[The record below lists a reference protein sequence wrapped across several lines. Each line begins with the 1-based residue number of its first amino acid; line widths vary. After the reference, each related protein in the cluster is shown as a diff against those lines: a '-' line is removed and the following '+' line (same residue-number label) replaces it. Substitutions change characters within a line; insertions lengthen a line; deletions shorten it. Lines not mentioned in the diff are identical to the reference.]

1 MSFAPAPA
9 RDEVLATEVLLLAM
23 ATIWGVNFAVMKY
36 GTQVLDPLVYNGVR
50 MTLAAALLLAMIR
63 RQRANLPAWRD
74 RRALLLLGVLGN
86 GIYQGLFILGLA
98 RTRAGTASLV
108 IASSPGV
115 IAIVGRMLGVEKVSP
130 RAIAGIVLSIAG
142 IAFVIFGSSQSSEGE
157 ASVVGDLM
165 ILAAVVVWAFYTSLL
180 KPYTQRLDGVQIAG
194 WTLVG
199 GVVPMLL
206 FAAPALAS
214 TEWKAVTTLTWGAIA
229 YSGLMAMVVA
239 YLFWYRGV
247 RVIGST
253 RTAMYGNLQP
263 IVALGVSWPL
273 LGEVPTIWQ
282 GVGAAAVMGGLLLTR
297 QPQMAEPAHGE

>member
-1 MSFAPAPA
+1 MSSAPAST
-9 RDEVLATEVLLLAM
+9 RDQVLATEVLLVAM

-36 GTQVLDPLVYNGVR
+36 GTQVLDPLAYNGVR
-50 MTLAAALLLAMIR
+50 MTLATVLLLALIR
-63 RQRANLPAWRD
+63 RQLAKVPPWRD
-74 RRALLLLGVLGN
+74 VRALLLLGVLGH

-115 IAIVGRMLGVEKVSP
+115 IAIVGRLLGVEQVSP
-130 RAIAGIVLSIAG
+130 RAVGGIVLSIAG
-142 IAFVIFGSSQSSEGE
+142 IGFVIFGSSQSSAGE
-157 ASVVGDLM
+157 ASVIGDLL

-180 KPYTQRLDGVQIAG
+180 KPYTHRIDGVQVAG

-199 GVVPMLL
+199 GVLPMLL
-206 FAAPALAS
+206 FAAPALVR
-214 TEWKAVTTLTWGAIA
+214 TDWRAVTALTWGAIA
-229 YSGLMAMVVA
+229 YSGVMAMVVA

-253 RTAMYGNLQP
+253 RTAMFGNLQP
-263 IVALGVSWPL
+263 IVALAVSWPL
-273 LGEVPTIWQ
+273 LGEVPTAWQ

-297 QPQMAEPAHGE
+297 QSEMAEPAHGE

>member
-36 GTQVLDPLVYNGVR
+36 GTQVLDPLAYNGVR

>member
-1 MSFAPAPA
+1 MSAAAAPA
-9 RDEVLATEVLLLAM
+9 RDPVLATEALLLVM
-23 ATIWGVNFAVMKY
+23 ATIWGANFAVMKY
-36 GTQVLDPLVYNGVR
+36 GTQVLDPLAYNGVR
-50 MTLAAALLLAMIR
+50 MTLATVVLLAIIR
-63 RQRANLPAWRD
+63 GQRAKLPAWRD
-74 RRALLLLGVLGN
+74 IRALMLLGVLGH
-86 GIYQGLFILGLA
+86 GIYQGFFILGLA

-115 IAIVGRMLGVEKVSP
+115 IAIVGRLLGVEKVST
-130 RAIAGIVLSIAG
+130 RAIGGIVLSIAG

-157 ASVVGDLM
+157 SSVIGDLL
-165 ILAAVVVWAFYTSLL
+165 ILVAVVIWAFYTSLL
-180 KPYTQRLDGVQIAG
+180 RPFTQRLDGVQIAG

-199 GVVPMLL
+199 GVLPMLL
-206 FAAPALAS
+206 FAAPALAR
-214 TEWKAVTTLTWGAIA
+214 TEWRAVAVLTWGAIA
-229 YSGLMAMVVA
+229 YSGVMAMVVA
-239 YLFWYRGV
+239 YVFWYRGV

-263 IVALGVSWPL
+263 IVALAVSWPL